1 MKGIG
6 IVRGLI
12 CLTLFV
18 ANGAFGEILGQQPG
32 TSKDPKDNVPKDIQ
46 RSALGESEYPAGS
59 SGPGTRSDELVG
71 MKKEKPEPVTQ
82 QELEQNVE
90 KTHGGGAAVAAE
102 ALEEKELYESKDGI
116 QHKERAGKDLDK
128 QGPKKDP
135 QAFRDLNSDKEAQGQ
150 DLINKQPMQKQ

>member
-6 IVRGLI
+6 ILSGLI
-12 CLTLFV
+12 CLTLLGV
-18 ANGAFGEILGQQPG
+18 SGAFGEILGEQPG
-32 TSKDPKDNVPKDIQ
+32 TSKDPKDNVPKEIQ

-71 MKKEKPEPVTQ
+71 MKKEKPEAVTQ
-82 QELEQNVE
+82 QELEHNVE

-102 ALEEKELYESKDGI
+102 VLKEKELYESKEGI
-116 QHKERAGKDLDK
+116 KHKEAASN

-135 QAFRDLNSDKEAQGQ
+135 QAFRDLNKRE
-150 DLINKQPMQKQ
+150 

>member
-6 IVRGLI
+6 ALSALI
-12 CLTLFV
+12 CLTLLV
-18 ANGAFGEILGQQPG
+18 VNGAFGEILGEQPG
-32 TSKDPKDNVPKDIQ
+32 TSKDPKDNVPKEIQ

-71 MKKEKPEPVTQ
+71 MKKEKPDRVTQ

-102 ALEEKELYESKDGI
+102 VLKEEELYESKEGI
-116 QHKERAGKDLDK
+116 KHKEAAGNDTGN
-128 QGPKKDP
+128 QAPKKDP
-135 QAFRDLNSDKEAQGQ
+135 QAFRDLNSDKNAQGQ
-150 DLINKQPMQKQ
+150 DLINKQAMEKQ

>member
-6 IVRGLI
+6 IVSGLI
-12 CLTLFV
+12 CLALFV
-18 ANGAFGEILGQQPG
+18 ANGTFAEILGQQPG

-46 RSALGESEYPAGS
+46 RSALGEAEYPPGR

-71 MKKEKPEPVTQ
+71 MKKEKPDPVTQ

-90 KTHGGGAAVAAE
+90 KTHGAGAAVAAE
-102 ALEEKELYESKDGI
+102 ALEEKEVHESKDGI
-116 QHKERAGKDLDK
+116 KRKEAAGNDVGN

-135 QAFRDLNSDKEAQGQ
+135 QAFRDLNSDKNEQGQ
-150 DLINKQPMQKQ
+150 DLINKQAMETQ

>member
-6 IVRGLI
+6 IVSVLI

-18 ANGAFGEILGQQPG
+18 VTGASAEILGQQPG

-46 RSALGESEYPAGS
+46 RSALGEAEYPPGS

-71 MKKEKPEPVTQ
+71 MKKEKPAPVTQ

-90 KTHGGGAAVAAE
+90 KTHGAGAAVAAE
-102 ALEEKELYESKDGI
+102 ALEEKELYESKDGTK
-116 QHKERAGKDLDK
+116 HKEASGKDLGK
-128 QGPKKDP
+128 QGPEKDP
-135 QAFRDLNSDKEAQGQ
+135 QAFRDLNSDKNAQGQ
-150 DLINKQPMQKQ
+150 DLINKQPMDKQ